1 MIRLRTHS
9 VDCLSPP
16 ISLFICYLGCF
27 LHFQIPDSLLHN
39 SFSFG
44 LITTLKKDALPLP
57 LLPKVATIHST
68 STTSS
73 GRSLRMLRRMME
85 ERQARELL
93 QMQQLVSLP
102 CDHFA
107 EEEDYIDMDV
117 SSAVDVDLGGGGGG
131 STASFICYTMASP
144 PLSKEFE
151 FQMSGNPTEREATT
165 SPADEL
171 FYKGKLLPL
180 HLPPRLRM
188 VEKLLES
195 SKHVDGFGEKDVSAA
210 VGGELSAVSDQKQSP
225 WSKKLKSIKQSS
237 LGLKLKASRSYLKS
251 VFIRSRC
258 SDESCA
264 VLQCD
269 ERSNGYKK
277 AAKTSPLGQIQQ
289 GKYVLEDTNAA
300 SLRSTER
307 EKLLE
312 EDLIHRK
319 SFSGAS
325 SWSSTTKPSSSS
337 TTSSCSSSLSSSF
350 SSSSSLGVY
359 QPQMLKRSSSVNSEM
374 ESSIQGAIAYC
385 KESQQL
391 VGGRKSASDAG
402 LYPLPASRI
411 AAACQAREN
420 PRFCRG

>member
-131 STASFICYTMASP
+131 GSTASFICYTMASP

-195 SKHVDGFGEKDVSAA
+195 SKHSDGFGEKDVSAA

-264 VLQCD
+264 
-269 ERSNGYKK
+269 
-277 AAKTSPLGQIQQ
+277 Q